1 MRIERFDPSGD
12 SRAMQACHGIYL
24 AGLAAD
30 DPDGPPMSSRLF
42 GSWLRLG
49 WTQDPRE
56 AWLACDETGVPWGWY
71 VLGLPRRE
79 NRHLAEATPA
89 VHPSRRRAGLGTSL
103 LSHAAARGHE
113 LGRTTLWSSSREDSP
128 GAAFAVALGAQKG
141 ITEVRRVLDVTML
154 AAERL
159 TGLRRKAE
167 AEASGYALVSWHGPE
182 PEEHLAGVV
191 AINAAVSADI
201 PREEGHEPEGWD
213 AERVRESSRQEASV
227 GLRSHTVAAR
237 SLATG
242 ELAALSN
249 VIVDPDN
256 PSWGYQGLT
265 AVTGPHRGHRLGLL
279 VKLGLLD
286 LLGVH
291 EPQLSRVIT
300 DNAEENRHM
309 IAINAE
315 LGYTVL
321 DRWQSWEIG
330 VQRVLAASQ
339 G

>member
-12 SRAMQACHGIYL
+12 SRAVPACHDIYL

-42 GSWLRLG
+42 ASWLRFG

-56 AWLACDETGVPWGWY
+56 WWLARDETGAPRGWC
-71 VLGLPRRE
+71 VLGLPQRE
-79 NRHLAEATPA
+79 NRHLAEASPA
-89 VHPSRRRAGLGTSL
+89 VHPSLRRAGLGTSL
-103 LSHAAARGHE
+103 LRHAAARAHE
-113 LGRTTLWSSSREDSP
+113 LGRTALWSSSREGSP
-128 GAAFAVALGAQKG
+128 GAAFAVALGAQHG
-141 ITEVRRVLDVTML
+141 IIEVRRVLDVTAL

-159 TGLRRKAE
+159 AGLRRKAE
-167 AEASGYALVSWHGPE
+167 TAARGYSLISWHGPE

-201 PREEGHEPEGWD
+201 PREEGHDPEGWD
-213 AERVRESSRQEASV
+213 TDRVRESSRQQASM

-237 SLATG
+237 SLASG

-249 VIVDPDN
+249 LIVDPDN
-256 PSWGYQGLT
+256 PGWGHQGLT

-279 VKLGLLD
+279 VKLGLLE
-286 LLGVH
+286 LLGAC
-291 EPQLSRVIT
+291 EPQLTRVIT
-300 DNAEENRHM
+300 DNAEENQHM

-321 DRWQSWEIG
+321 DRWPSWEVG
-330 VQRVLAASQ
+330 VQRVLAAS
-339 G
+339 GA